1 MDHEVGHIKCPECG
15 TLIEKWKIEV
25 KRGEGIGYFTLHGF
39 FAIESFQE
47 IIDLHCPVEDCSFSL
62 KDKTISELEDWFEKM
77 REKD

>member
-25 KRGEGIGYFTLHGF
+25 KRGGGIGYFTLHGF

-47 IIDLHCPVEDCSFSL
+47 IIDLHCPVDDCSFSL
-62 KDKTISELEDWFEKM
+62 KEIKNG
-77 REKD
+77 